1 MKNIQKILVPT
12 DFSEGAKTAARFAI
26 QLGNQFG
33 SQITLGHFYQIPRS
47 TGSFVSIRK
56 IVEADAQS
64 DMEKLQNELSSEV
77 ANGASLE
84 VLVQESNTVNT
95 IVGKAKRENYDLIVM
110 GTKGASGLAGVILGS
125 VAASVLE
132 RAETPLLTVPPHTT
146 FDQLTKI
153 ALALDD
159 KGIKEY
165 NNFDL
170 LHTLVSTFDS
180 KLNVVHVDTGS
191 GDLELASRVHYLF
204 KEVEHTYTCILD
216 SDDIDKSIQNFT
228 RTQEADLLCML
239 RRKHSLLHRLFTS
252 SHTKS
257 EVTQADV
264 PLLVLH
270 E

>member
-1 MKNIQKILVPT
+1 
-12 DFSEGAKTAARFAI
+12 
-26 QLGNQFG
+26 
-33 SQITLGHFYQIPRS
+33 
-47 TGSFVSIRK
+47 
-56 IVEADAQS
+56 
-64 DMEKLQNELSSEV
+64 
-77 ANGASLE
+77 
-84 VLVQESNTVNT
+84 
-95 IVGKAKRENYDLIVM
+95 
-110 GTKGASGLAGVILGS
+110 
-125 VAASVLE
+125 
-132 RAETPLLTVPPHTT
+132 
-146 FDQLTKI
+146 LTKI